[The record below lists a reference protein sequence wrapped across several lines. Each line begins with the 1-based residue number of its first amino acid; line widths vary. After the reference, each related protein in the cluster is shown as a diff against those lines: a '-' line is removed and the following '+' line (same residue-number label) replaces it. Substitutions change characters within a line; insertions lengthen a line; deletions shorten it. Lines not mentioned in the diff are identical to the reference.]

1 MSFTPGATRNYCACF
16 TSILLE
22 RIAFPLG
29 KSYHRLRTSPEEHRM
44 NSHAVASG
52 RRRPP
57 PDLHATILAAD
68 LAVLRA
74 AFGKDNRIAQLIGVD
89 PAQISRWGRGQS
101 PSPEKRILLRVFADT
116 VRTLS
121 ETFEPSVIP
130 GWFVAPRAGER
141 LSPAEMLR
149 EGRYDELRETV
160 EASTQGAF
168 S

>member
-1 MSFTPGATRNYCACF
+1 M
-16 TSILLE
+16 
-22 RIAFPLG
+22 
-29 KSYHRLRTSPEEHRM
+29 SYHLLRNPAEEPDMTSR
-44 NSHAVASG
+44 AVASG

-74 AFGKDNRIAQLIGVD
+74 AFGKDNRIAHLIGVD

-121 ETFEPSVIP
+121 ETFEPSVIS
-130 GWFVAPRAGER
+130 GWFAAPRAGES

-149 EGRYDELRETV
+149 AGRYDELRETV
-160 EASTQGAF
+160 EASAQGAF

>member
-1 MSFTPGATRNYCACF
+1 
-16 TSILLE
+16 LLNT
-22 RIAFPLG
+22 
-29 KSYHRLRTSPEEHRM
+29 SYHLLRNPAEEPDMTSR
-44 NSHAVASG
+44 AVASG

-57 PDLHATILAAD
+57 PDLRATILAAD

-74 AFGKDNRIAQLIGVD
+74 AFGKDNRIAHLIAVD
-89 PAQISRWGRGQS
+89 PAQIPRWGRGQS

-130 GWFVAPRAGER
+130 GWFAAPRAGEN

-149 EGRYDELRETV
+149 AGRYDELREMV
-160 EASTQGAF
+160 EASAQGAF